1 MDFSF
6 VVVLLYVKF
15 NNITKRQTH
24 YITLHFFHKISFPEK
39 FTKIDDIDGKNSHI
53 DVGTKSTY
61 PMMATL
67 KDDLNFTWVL
77 DFQLPL

>member
-1 MDFSF
+1 MDLSF

-15 NNITKRQTH
+15 NNITKKQTH
-24 YITLHFFHKISFPEK
+24 YITFFHKISFPEK
-39 FTKIDDIDGKNSHI
+39 FTKIDDIDGRNSHI

-67 KDDLNFTWVL
+67 IDDLNFT
-77 DFQLPL
+77 